1 MFTLSINLL
10 YLKEGVIPMNMFC
23 FQCEQAAK
31 GTGCD
36 TSGVCGKKPDV
47 AALQDV
53 LIYQLKG
60 IGYLAHH
67 ARKNGVLI

>member
-1 MFTLSINLL
+1 
-10 YLKEGVIPMNMFC
+10 MNMFC